1 MKKIFVLVLAV
12 TLLTTTFIGCSSPE
26 DNIIETLD
34 NGFTDFLDAEN
45 FVHSS
50 SQISFREQV
59 EQYTYNGQL
68 LKDVLQVIYHD
79 GLTGGGC
86 SGKGEHFGY
95 TNNYERKLFSRKV
108 NYTNSF
114 YTQVALDN
122 LTLPYGI
129 DFDDTITEV
138 FEKMDVTLD
147 AEQDFVADDEKKD
160 ATIMTLYEE
169 DGRTLVL
176 RNYLQDK
183 STKKHTYNF
192 VLTYQETFRSTRSNG
207 KKTNVTRTVTLS
219 FDTDD
224 ILSKMNVSV
233 KENYKK

>member
-1 MKKIFVLVLAV
+1 MKKLVVLLLVAVLLATMLAGCAPKKMPLD
-12 TLLTTTFIGCSSPE
+12 TLN
-26 DNIIETLD
+26 D
-34 NGFTDFLDAEN
+34 GFTDFLDAEN

-59 EQYTYNGQL
+59 EQYTYNGQP
-68 LKDVLQVIYHD
+68 LKDILQVIYHD

-129 DFDDTITEV
+129 DFDDTIVDV
-138 FEKMDVTLD
+138 FGKMGIVIDLEKDFFLD
-147 AEQDFVADDEKKD
+147 EPNECGD
-160 ATIMTLYEE
+160 AMTLYDK

-176 RNYLQDK
+176 HDHYKAHPLDDVAYHY
-183 STKKHTYNF
+183 TLVYVETY
-192 VLTYQETFRSTRSNG
+192 TAKRTDG
-207 KKTNVTRTVTLS
+207 KKTNVTRSIELEFGTDEVLS
-219 FDTDD
+219 R
-224 ILSKMNVSV
+224 VSIEV
-233 KENYKK
+233 NENYKK

>member
-1 MKKIFVLVLAV
+1 MKKLVVLLLVAVLLATMLAGCAPKEMPLD
-12 TLLTTTFIGCSSPE
+12 TLN
-26 DNIIETLD
+26 D
-34 NGFTDFLDAEN
+34 GFTDFLDREN

-50 SQISFREQV
+50 SQRSFRAQV
-59 EQYTYNGQL
+59 EQYMYKGEQ
-68 LKDVLQVIYHD
+68 LKDLVDVTMFD

-86 SGKGEHFGY
+86 SADGEYFGY

-192 VLTYQETFRSTRSNG
+192 VLTYQETYRSTRSNG

-219 FDTDD
+219 FGTDD
-224 ILSKMNVSV
+224 VLDEMNVSV

>member
-86 SGKGEHFGY
+86 SASGEYFGY
-95 TNNYERKLFSRKV
+95 TNNYERKFFSRKV

-114 YTQVALDN
+114 YTKVSLDN
-122 LTLPYGI
+122 LALPYGI
-129 DFDDTITEV
+129 EFDDTIAQV
-138 FEKMDVTLD
+138 FEKMGITIDL
-147 AEQDFVADDEKKD
+147 EKDFVADNEKKD
-160 ATIMTLYEE
+160 AEAMSLYKEDGHSLTLRDHYMANPLDDVAYHYTLIYEE
-169 DGRTLVL
+169 TYKATRSDGR
-176 RNYLQDK
+176 
-183 STKKHTYNF
+183 
-192 VLTYQETFRSTRSNG
+192 
-207 KKTNVTRTVTLS
+207 KTNVTRIITLN
-219 FDTDD
+219 FGTDD
-224 ILSKMNVSV
+224 ILARVYVKVS
-233 KENYKK
+233 ENYRK

>member
-1 MKKIFVLVLAV
+1 MKKIFVLLLVAILLAAMLV
-12 TLLTTTFIGCSSPE
+12 GCAPKEMPLDTLN
-26 DNIIETLD
+26 D
-34 NGFTDFLDAEN
+34 GFTDFLDTEN

-59 EQYTYNGQL
+59 EQYTYDGEQ
-68 LKDVLQVIYHD
+68 LKDLVNVTMFD

-86 SGKGEHFGY
+86 SADGEHFGY

-108 NYTNSF
+108 TYTNSF
-114 YTQVALDN
+114 YTKVALDN

-192 VLTYQETFRSTRSNG
+192 VLTYQETYRSTRSSG

-219 FDTDD
+219 FGTDD
-224 ILSKMNVSV
+224 VLDEMDVSV